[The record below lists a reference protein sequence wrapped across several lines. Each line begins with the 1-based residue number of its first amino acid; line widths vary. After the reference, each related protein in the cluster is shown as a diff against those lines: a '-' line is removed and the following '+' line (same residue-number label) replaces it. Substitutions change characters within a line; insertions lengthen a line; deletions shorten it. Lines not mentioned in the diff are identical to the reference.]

1 MKKCDDLHFAL
12 SLTHRPLSISMQV
25 IGRVLENE
33 AECARSVTSAS
44 RSRKWRRYR
53 YRDPHS

>member
-1 MKKCDDLHFAL
+1 MKKCDGLHFAL
-12 SLTHRPLSISMQV
+12 SLTHRPLSIFMQV

-33 AECARSVTSAS
+33 AECARSVASAS

-53 YRDPHS
+53 YRDTHS